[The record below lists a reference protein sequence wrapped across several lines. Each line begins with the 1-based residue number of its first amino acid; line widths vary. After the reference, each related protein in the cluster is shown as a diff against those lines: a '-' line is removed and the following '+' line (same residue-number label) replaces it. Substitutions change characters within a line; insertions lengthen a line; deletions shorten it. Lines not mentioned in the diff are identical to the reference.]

1 MRAFKDAIRTADAVL
16 IATPEYNGSLP
27 GLVKNAL
34 DWASR
39 PYMHGP
45 LRGKPVAAMGASPGL
60 GGTRGAQA
68 DLRRLLAKIGARV
81 VPGPEVAVASAAT
94 MFAPDGT
101 LVHAPTRDDLRALVA
116 ALAATARAEAAEAV
130 A

>member
-1 MRAFKDAIRTADAVL
+1 MSGSYCAAGDATGHTA
-16 IATPEYNGSLP
+16 
-27 GLVKNAL
+27 
-34 DWASR
+34 R
-39 PYMHGP
+39 GP
-45 LRGKPVAAMGASPGL
+45 LDDW
-60 GGTRGAQA
+60 A

-116 ALAATARAEAAEAV
+116 ALAATAQAEAAEAV